1 MDLKKIFKSPI
12 YITPNFPVVKT
23 RSYKFN
29 LLLLSFGIIAYTLII
44 FLILIALFTF
54 TPLKGLLFFVEN
66 QELKIQAEKV
76 KNLETKIVLL
86 TRELESI
93 SSENKKLKY
102 AILLGTNDT
111 IDSNSVIYDS
121 LREEKQKNLNIDGS
135 ILKAFESMIDYLFED
150 NNEKK
155 TIYFARPSS
164 GYIIKHYDPQ
174 KGHLG
179 IDYGVKSGTPIYAS
193 SGGLVIFSDF
203 VSDDGFMIMIQ
214 HENKYITV
222 YKHCSVLIKKQR
234 EKVIQGELIALS
246 GSSGKTSTGPHLH
259 FEIWKNGNAIDPKN
273 LLINQ

>member
-1 MDLKKIFKSPI
+1 
-12 YITPNFPVVKT
+12 VKT